1 MGVAI
6 FFMTHTSPSRR
17 TLMLTLVVVAVF
29 GLLPIKVTS
38 WARHLGVVPDFVIA
52 PISHPLTKLG
62 GVFSREGR
70 GKDESAEL
78 RAMKRERDVER
89 LRADQAEEEVRR
101 LAKLLEQFKVMAEMV
116 QDQPPRQIPAPVYA
130 SPSDLGG
137 KLLRVRAGA
146 REGVIENSVVVA
158 TGLQL
163 VGKVVEVSSRTCGV
177 LPITSKGAG
186 GLRGVV
192 ILEKTGN
199 VRASITGERLEC
211 QLDAVGNGTLRGP
224 VTYRVDSTGVP
235 IKAEVG
241 QVVRLYDDSWP
252 RSAQYLTV
260 GVVEAVDPSPSSLQ
274 RQIITVRPT
283 IQRLESVKEVIVRVP
298 IAPGD
303 ELKEGGRS

>member
-1 MGVAI
+1 
-6 FFMTHTSPSRR
+6 MTHADPSRR
-17 TLMLTLVVVAVF
+17 VLTLTLVVLAIF
-29 GLLPIKVTS
+29 GLLPIKITA
-38 WARHLGVVPDFVIA
+38 WARHLGVVPDFLIA
-52 PISHPLTKLG
+52 PISHPLTKIG
-62 GVFSREGR
+62 GFFSRDGA

-78 RAMKRERDVER
+78 RAMKRERDIER
-89 LRADQAEEEVRR
+89 LRADQAEEEVQR
-101 LAKLLEQFKVMAEMV
+101 LAKLLEQFKVMAELV

-137 KLLRVRAGA
+137 RLLRVRAGS
-146 REGVIENSVVVA
+146 REGVIENSVAVA

-186 GLRGVV
+186 GLRALVV
-192 ILEKTGN
+192 IEKPGSTKSS
-199 VRASITGERLEC
+199 ASGERLEC
-211 QLDAVGNGTLRGP
+211 QLDPVGNGTLRGP
-224 VTYRVDSTGVP
+224 VTYRVDSAGVP

-241 QVVRLYDDSWP
+241 QIVRLYHDAWP

-260 GVVEAVDPSPSSLQ
+260 GVVESVDPSPSSLQ

-283 IQRLESVKEVIVRVP
+283 IERLETVKEVILRVP

-303 ELKEGGRS
+303 EAKEGGRT